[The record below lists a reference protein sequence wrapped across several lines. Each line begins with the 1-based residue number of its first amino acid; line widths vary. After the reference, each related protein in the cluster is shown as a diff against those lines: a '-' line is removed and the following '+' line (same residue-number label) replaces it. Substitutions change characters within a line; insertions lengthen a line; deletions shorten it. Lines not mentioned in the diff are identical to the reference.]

1 MSGPN
6 LRVGPGGA
14 AAPEGQGPEG
24 SGGAR
29 GASGPDA
36 GTGGDRKPPETS
48 REESAGRPGRRPG
61 RRPGGSTPVIAALSA
76 LAAGLALARQAAHGA
91 AFSHDGINYL
101 AIARHLLAG
110 EGFADVDGA
119 PSTLWPPLYPLAL
132 AAFGLLG
139 LDPEAVAGPL
149 GAAALGLT
157 VFVVG
162 RHLDARLESGFL
174 RLWAPAALALSLPL
188 ADLASRGLSDPLC
201 ILFVVLTL
209 VSTDRY
215 LEGGGR
221 RRLAAA
227 AGFGALATLAR
238 YPGAAAVA
246 AAAGALLLTKGAP
259 FGRRVRRCA
268 GFLAA
273 ASAPMALWL
282 LRNYAQTGMLT
293 GHRRRPGYYD
303 LGDLFR
309 DGLGD
314 LAAWLEFDF
323 GLLTLSAAAFAA
335 VLTAFPAAFP
345 AGGSSTRSSLD
356 PPPGAEAAPARR
368 PVRSPAALFGA
379 FGLLH
384 YAVVMLSVGGGGTLS
399 GLKVRFLT
407 PLFVAFVVVAAAGCD
422 RLLRAERARSGISRR
437 RRRLLPGLLA
447 GLLSAWLFGQA
458 APGVRAIRRANAED
472 TGLDRG
478 IRAEVWRNSG
488 ILEFLRGR
496 ARLPDRIYSNE
507 PLLAYFAT
515 GPRTR
520 YRYLP
525 FFPSPEVRVR
535 RGKVVSPQRQFEE
548 WLAAPPAPDG
558 APEGEAPEGTPGPPD
573 GSWIVWIRDRING
586 YYPHAP
592 PPPLDLAPALRP
604 IARFADGAAY
614 EVARGAPPRPDRFRE
629 AYEAIT
635 AGAAGAPLFRSKFD
649 LYRLGG
655 EVAYFAEPCLA
666 EDLSAPFFLHFH
678 PEDPEAL
685 PGAFEGRPYRGD
697 FDADALR
704 AEREALP
711 PAAEPPGFLNRDFPF
726 PERGLFV
733 GAACVA
739 LVPLPEFPV
748 SRLRTGQWTPGPPGT
763 PGIPGGGALWRAEA
777 RFDGEALRSAAAF
790 AASGEPA
797 ARSVFDLHLEDLPA
811 AAGAP
816 GRRLIFH
823 RPSCSPEDTRAGF
836 FLHLYPRDRATL
848 PDARRP
854 SGFENRDF
862 RFEARGAT
870 VDGACVA
877 VVRLPPRAGRLR
889 AGQWIPGAGDLWSV
903 ALALPEQDGARRA
916 ED

>member
-1 MSGPN
+1 MSGPA
-6 LRVGPGGA
+6 LRI
-14 AAPEGQGPEG
+14 E
-24 SGGAR
+24 
-29 GASGPDA
+29 
-36 GTGGDRKPPETS
+36 
-48 REESAGRPGRRPG
+48 PG

-91 AFSHDGINYL
+91 ALSHDGINYL

-110 EGFADVDGA
+110 EGFADVNGA

-149 GAAALGLT
+149 GALALGLT

-162 RHLDARLESGFL
+162 RHLDRRLESGFL

-201 ILFVVLTL
+201 ILFAVLTL

-227 AGFGALATLAR
+227 AGFGALAWLAR

-268 GFLAA
+268 AFLAL

-282 LRNYAQTGMLT
+282 LRNHLRTGMLT

-314 LAAWLEFDF
+314 LARWLEFDF
-323 GLLTLSAAAFAA
+323 GFLTLSAAA
-335 VLTAFPAAFP
+335 LAAFLAAFF
-345 AGGSSTRSSLD
+345 AGGSPARSPLGQ
-356 PPPGAEAAPARR
+356 PPGADAASGGR

-384 YAVVMLSVGGGGTLS
+384 YAFVMLSVGGGGTLS

-407 PLFVAFVVVAAAGCD
+407 PLFVVFVVVVAAGCD
-422 RLLRAERARSGISRR
+422 RLLRAERARRGISRR

-458 APGVRAIRRANAED
+458 APGARAIRRANAED
-472 TGLDRG
+472 AGLDRG
-478 IRAEVWRNSG
+478 IRAEVWRNSE
-488 ILEFLRGR
+488 ILAFLRGR
-496 ARLPDRIYSNE
+496 ARLSARLPDRLPDRLYSNE

-525 FFPSPEVRVR
+525 FFPAPEVRIR
-535 RGKVVSPQRQFEE
+535 RGQVESPQRRFEE
-548 WLAAPPAPDG
+548 WFAAPPAPPALRGPDAGPEGARGGG
-558 APEGEAPEGTPGPPD
+558 APEGAPGPPD
-573 GSWIVWIRDRING
+573 GSWIVWIQDRING

-592 PPPLDLAPALRP
+592 PPPLETAPALRP

-629 AYEAIT
+629 AYDAIA
-635 AGAAGAPLFRSKFD
+635 AGSAGAPLFRSNFD
-649 LYRLGG
+649 LYRLGD
-655 EVAYFAEPCLA
+655 EVAYFAEPCPTD
-666 EDLSAPFFLHFH
+666 DLPAPFFLHFH
-678 PEDPEAL
+678 PEDPDAL
-685 PGAFEGRPYRGD
+685 PGTFEGRPYRGD

-726 PERGLFV
+726 PERGVFL

-739 LVPLPEFPV
+739 LVPLPEFRV
-748 SRLRTGQWTPGPPGT
+748 SHLSTGQW
-763 PGIPGGGALWRAEA
+763 IPGGATLWRGEA

-790 AASGEPA
+790 AVSGEPA
-797 ARSVFDLHLEDLPA
+797 ARSVFDLYLDEVPA
-811 AAGAP
+811 AQGGP

-823 RPSCSPEDTRAGF
+823 RPSCSPEDTQAGF
-836 FLHLYPRDRATL
+836 FLHLYPRARVSL

-854 SGFENRDF
+854 AGFENRDF

-877 VVRLPPRAGRLR
+877 VVRLPPRTGRLR
-889 AGQWIPGAGDLWSV
+889 TGQWVPGAGDLWSV
-903 ALALPEQDGARRA
+903 SLTLPE
-916 ED
+916 